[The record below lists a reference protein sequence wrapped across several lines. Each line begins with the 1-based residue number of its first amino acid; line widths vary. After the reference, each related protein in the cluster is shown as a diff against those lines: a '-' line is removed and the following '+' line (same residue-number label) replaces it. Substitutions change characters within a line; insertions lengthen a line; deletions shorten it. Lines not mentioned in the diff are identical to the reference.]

1 LEMANIREQ
10 CSWVH
15 SDKEAATSKAIEIV
29 KMAVAKVRRDEAL
42 SPKQV
47 GITKRALVIG
57 AGIAGMQAAL
67 DIGSAGYEVVLVE
80 REPSIGGRMAQL
92 DKTFPTLDC
101 SACILTP
108 KMVDVARQPNI
119 TLLTYSEVEEVNGFV
134 GNFKAKIRTKTPYV
148 NWDKCTG
155 CGECIRMELP
165 KDGSK
170 EFEEEIW
177 VDRIKIDEGNC
188 IQCGECTQACVEE
201 NKERSAMTNVVVERR
216 KFIELPPEEREGRE
230 PETLVQRV
238 ALMDEE
244 SRMDFWQR
252 ELKKCIKC
260 FGCRDVC
267 PVWVHD
273 ETELED
279 PEWISLGEIPPAVP
293 LFHIIRA
300 YRIADSCVN
309 CGMCEETCPMN
320 IPLRTIQEL
329 IWRQPPESIFEYIP
343 GLDPGT
349 KEKLIQRVKERP
361 MAQRETS
368 K

>member
-1 LEMANIREQ
+1 MNEENGRE
-10 CSWVH
+10 SV
-15 SDKEAATSKAIEIV
+15 
-29 KMAVAKVRRDEAL
+29 
-42 SPKQV
+42 
-47 GITKRALVIG
+47 LVIG
-57 AGIAGMQAAL
+57 GGIAGIQASL
-67 DIGSAGYEVVLVE
+67 DLANMGFKVYLVE
-80 REPSIGGRMAQL
+80 KSPSIGGRMAQL
-92 DKTFPTLDC
+92 DKTFPTNDC
-101 SACILTP
+101 AMCILAP
-108 KMVDVARQPNI
+108 KMIEASQHPNI
-119 TLLTYSEVEEVNGFV
+119 ELLTYSEVEEVSGEV
-134 GNFKAKIRTKTPYV
+134 GKFRVKVKRKATYV
-148 NWDKCTG
+148 DWDKCTG
-155 CGECIRMELP
+155 CGECTQTEL
-165 KDGSK
+165 DGSK
-170 EFEEEIW
+170 EFEDEIW
-177 VDRIKIDEGNC
+177 VDRIKIDEASC

-201 NKERSAMTNVVVERR
+201 NKERYAMTNVVLERR
-216 KFIELPPEEREGRE
+216 KFIELPLKERERRE
-230 PETLVQRV
+230 PETLMQRV

-244 SRMDFWQR
+244 SRMHFWQR

-343 GLDPGT
+343 GLDPET

>member
-1 LEMANIREQ
+1 MTGENGRE
-10 CSWVH
+10 SV
-15 SDKEAATSKAIEIV
+15 
-29 KMAVAKVRRDEAL
+29 
-42 SPKQV
+42 
-47 GITKRALVIG
+47 LVIG
-57 AGIAGMQAAL
+57 GGIAGIQASL
-67 DIGSAGYEVVLVE
+67 DLANMGFKVYLVE
-80 REPSIGGRMAQL
+80 KSPSIGGRMAQL
-92 DKTFPTLDC
+92 DKTFPTNDC
-101 SACILTP
+101 AMCILAP
-108 KMVDVARQPNI
+108 KMIEASQHPNI
-119 TLLTYSEVEEVNGFV
+119 ELLTYSEVEEVSGEV
-134 GNFKAKIRTKTPYV
+134 GKFRVKVKRKAPYV
-148 NWDKCTG
+148 DWDKCTG
-155 CGECIRMELP
+155 CGECTQTEL
-165 KDGSK
+165 DGSK
-170 EFEEEIW
+170 EFEDEIW
-177 VDRIKIDEGNC
+177 VDRIKIDEASC
-188 IQCGECTQACVEE
+188 TQCGECTQACVEE
-201 NKERSAMTNVVVERR
+201 NKERYAMTNVVLERR
-216 KFIELPPEEREGRE
+216 KFIELPPEERERRE
-230 PETLVQRV
+230 PETLMQRV

-244 SRMDFWQR
+244 SRMHFWQR

-300 YRIADSCVN
+300 YRIADSCIN

-343 GLDPGT
+343 GLDPET